1 MGCVTYITIV
11 LCLEKVTQIFCVSN
25 WLIVCSLIGIIT
37 LINFGVTNKRAVID
51 KELKRLKKSNIERND
66 MDCDCSTDWR

>member
-1 MGCVTYITIV
+1 MTYITIV